1 MFLGSSMNVESALTS
16 GKNEPSLPQSG
27 ATTPSLGQKQS
38 EKHLG
43 CSGGPDAA
51 FAWWLPIASESCRA
65 L

>member
-1 MFLGSSMNVESALTS
+1 MFLGSSMN